1 MMNDGVRR
9 DHAPG
14 RDGEN
19 LPLVVG
25 VDLGGTQIRAAVLR
39 GATLLSRVGLLTGE
53 DPHPDLVIPHM
64 EEVVE
69 GALAEANVTLEQVA
83 GIGIGAPGPLDSRTG
98 VVFSPPNLVGWHN
111 VPLQHIF
118 STRFNVPIFV
128 ENDANA
134 AALAEYMFGAG
145 RSSQEIV
152 YLTISTGIGGGVIT
166 KGRILTG
173 IVGTAAE
180 LGHMIIDLH
189 GPPCNCGGSGCL
201 ESLASGT
208 AIARRAYE
216 LIEQGKGASLLNFAR
231 SHQPLTQKDDTP
243 ADREWARRNPLR
255 LNAHLVAQAAEAGV
269 PEARAIIEQAAE
281 ALGVGLVNVIHIFNP
296 ERVILGGGVS
306 QIGEPLLGPALRI
319 VEERAMTVPGSA
331 AQIVLAELGSD
342 VGIIGAG
349 ALVYHHR

>member
-1 MMNDGVRR
+1 MNDEARAHGSHSRGV
-9 DHAPG
+9 G
-14 RDGEN
+14 
-19 LPLVVG
+19 PLVVG
-25 VDLGGTQIRAAVLR
+25 VDLGGTQIRSAVLR

-53 DPHPDLVIPHM
+53 DLGPKSVIPRM
-64 EEVVE
+64 QDAVE
-69 GALAEANVTLEQVA
+69 QALAAANVTLDQVA

-111 VPLQHIF
+111 VPLQNIF
-118 STRFNVPIFV
+118 FTRFNVPVFV

-145 RSSQEIV
+145 RGSQEIV

-166 KGRILTG
+166 GGRILTG

-180 LGHMIIDLH
+180 LGHMTIDMH
-189 GPPCNCGGSGCL
+189 GPRCACGSIGCL

-208 AIARRAYE
+208 AIARRAHE
-216 LIEQGKGASLLNFAR
+216 LLEQGRGDGLLKFAR
-231 SHQPLTQKDDTP
+231 SHQSSMQHDDTP
-243 ADREWARRNPLR
+243 AEREWARSNPLR
-255 LNAHLVAQAAEAGV
+255 LNAHIVAQAAEAGV

-296 ERVILGGGVS
+296 ERVILGGGVA
-306 QIGEPLLGPALRI
+306 QIGEPLLAPALRI
-319 VEERAMTVPGSA
+319 VEERAIAVSGNA

-342 VGIIGAG
+342 VGLIGAG